1 MSSTNQ
7 SGAHTWLVVSSR
19 ASMDFRW
26 YVVCCSFGM
35 HWSHRLIDWKSF
47 ETYIHIHADRDPRTL
62 TKTDELPNS
71 QQTNPILVKIIKRI
85 TTIKCGTFAKA
96 TMINWLTDRQNAHAT
111 NTRINR
117 DEINCWRSVTNA
129 LLNLSMMSNRMIVRL
144 KFKHTT
150 RAAHNTGCIQCSISF
165 FFAIYLIIF
174 HSQRIIRNYLLLD
187 SSFFSWISIEGCV
200 CSNNNWLMVLP
211 QMHTANAHT
220 TFGTLI
226 YFDLAFFGIWFQ
238 HFKLKINCQ
247 FSDFDRNN
255 NAFIFTPLVY
265 LVLMWKVRFIQGKYA
280 SFKES
285 TLH

>member
-26 YVVCCSFGM
+26 YGCVLFV
-35 HWSHRLIDWKSF
+35 WYALITPADRLKIIWN
-47 ETYIHIHADRDPRTL
+47 THTRTHADRDPRTL

-165 FFAIYLIIF
+165 FFFAIYLIIF

-211 QMHTANAHT
+211 QIHTANAHT

-247 FSDFDRNN
+247 FSDLDRNN

-265 LVLMWKVRFIQGKYA
+265 
-280 SFKES
+280 
-285 TLH
+285 